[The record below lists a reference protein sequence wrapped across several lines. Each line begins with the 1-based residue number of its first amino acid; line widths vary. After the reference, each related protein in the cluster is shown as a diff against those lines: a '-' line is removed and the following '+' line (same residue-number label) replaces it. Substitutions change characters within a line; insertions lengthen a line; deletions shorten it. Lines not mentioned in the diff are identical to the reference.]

1 MISYTIGNIATHVN
15 QWKFPDGC
23 IGVNIN
29 VGSLEPDVYT
39 RKEIYVSCLF
49 GDDYSIND
57 NIFALGLTMD
67 ALKHQYPTSNFHLL
81 MPYVPYGRQDRACS
95 PGEAFSLRF
104 VGKVINGM
112 GFTTVTVLDPH
123 SGVVDACI
131 DNLQVVNQFDIF
143 SNIYTSF
150 REVYIV
156 APDQGATKKC
166 EDFAKR
172 VGAAGVITCSKV
184 REMSTGKILGL
195 KLLDEVP
202 ESAYLLVLDDICDGG
217 RTFFEVAQA
226 IMSVSRPLTLD
237 LAVTHGLFTK
247 GAGVVADFYDTIYT
261 TDSFIS
267 DKNHDKVEVIPLTNI

>member
-1 MISYTIGNIATHVN
+1 MISYTINNIATHVR
-15 QWKFPDGC
+15 QWKFPDTC
-23 IGVNIN
+23 IGVDINI
-29 VGSLEPDVYT
+29 GSMEPVTSRFD
-39 RKEIYVSCLF
+39 IYVSCIF
-49 GDDYSIND
+49 GDEFTIND
-57 NIFALGLTMD
+57 NVFALGLTMD
-67 ALKHQYPTSNFHLL
+67 ALKHYYPCSDFHLL
-81 MPYVPYGRQDRACS
+81 MPYTPYGRQDRACS

-104 VGKVINGM
+104 VGKVINGI

-143 SNIYTSF
+143 SKIYTSF

-202 ESAYLLVLDDICDGG
+202 KSAYLLVLDDICDGG
-217 RTFFEVAQA
+217 RTFIEVAQA
-226 IMSVSRPLTLD
+226 ITAVSEPLTLD

-267 DKNHDKVEVIPLTNI
+267 DKNHDKVEVNLLTNI

>member
-1 MISYTIGNIATHVN
+1 MISYTIGNIVTHVN

-29 VGSLEPDVYT
+29 VGSLEPDVYS
-39 RKEIYVSCLF
+39 RKEVYVSCRF

-131 DNLQVVNQFDIF
+131 DHIQVVNQFDIF
-143 SNIYTSF
+143 SKIHTSF

-195 KLLDEVP
+195 RVLDDIFEG
-202 ESAYLLVLDDICDGG
+202 SDYLVLDDICDGG
-217 RTFFEVAQA
+217 RTFIEVAKA
-226 IMSVSRPLTLD
+226 LTEQGEIGRLD

-247 GAGVVADFYDTIYT
+247 GAGVLADFYDTIYT

-267 DKNHDKVEVIPLTNI
+267 DKKHDKVEVIPLTNI